1 MIDIEL
7 LLPEYITAKL
17 WDYSF
22 IWERVDKKYLI
33 KEVVSNDI
41 TVNKIDIY
49 VDNKLI
55 DTINKSITLRTWD
68 TLHLEYEIN
77 VCEVSEQYL

>member
-1 MIDIEL
+1 MIDIER

-33 KEVVSNDI
+33 KEVVNNDI
-41 TVNKIDIY
+41 TVDKVEIY
-49 VDNKLI
+49 VEDRLI
-55 DTINKSITLRTWD
+55 DTINKDITLKAWD

>member
-1 MIDIEL
+1 MIDIER
-7 LLPEYITAKL
+7 LLPKYITAKL

-22 IWERVDKKYLI
+22 IWERVGKKYLI
-33 KEVVSNDI
+33 KEVVNNDI
-41 TVNKIDIY
+41 TVDKVEIY
-49 VDNKLI
+49 VDDKLI
-55 DTINKSITLRTWD
+55 DTINKSIALKAWD

>member
-1 MIDIEL
+1 MIDIER

-17 WDYSF
+17 WDCSF

-33 KEVVSNDI
+33 KEVVNNDI
-41 TVNKIDIY
+41 TVDKVEIY
-49 VDNKLI
+49 VEDRLI
-55 DTINKSITLRTWD
+55 DTINKSITLRVWD